1 MDNYNDPWDKI
12 RWHNKEHFSIDEVE
26 FNLVSWGSPKKKT
39 TKNNFVLVKDPS
51 FAKSMARIC
60 APLTPK
66 NIIEFGLYHGASLV
80 LLDKIFTPDSIIGI
94 DERQEHPALSQ
105 YRKGSSVHSVI
116 EPYCGV
122 KQDHTDKIIQILE
135 SHFPKKNVDL
145 IIDDCSHLYEP
156 TKAAFLT
163 SFPYL
168 KSGGIYIIEDWG
180 WAHWPGEFQKK
191 EFFPGTPLSKLVFEL
206 LMLQSV
212 IPNVIVKIETDYN
225 HVAITKGDES
235 SHNNRKLFELIKCKT
250 SIHIEKQ

>member
-1 MDNYNDPWDKI
+1 MDNYNNPWDKI
-12 RWHNKEHFSIDEVE
+12 RWHNEEHFSIDEVG

-39 TKNNFVLVKDPS
+39 TENNFVLVKDPS

-105 YRKGSSVHSVI
+105 YRKGSSAHSVI

-122 KQDHTDKIIQILE
+122 KQDHTDKLIQILE
-135 SHFPKKNVDL
+135 SHFPQKNVDL

-156 TKAAFLT
+156 TKTAFLT

-191 EFFPGTPLSKLVFEL
+191 EFFPGTPLSKLVF
-206 LMLQSV
+206 
-212 IPNVIVKIETDYN
+212 
-225 HVAITKGDES
+225 
-235 SHNNRKLFELIKCKT
+235 
-250 SIHIEKQ
+250 